1 MNIVCYNVLYDMC
14 YNENS
19 QRFLVQWEMGI
30 LSDIGPVKLS
40 DIISVEIMLK
50 KILSTVIFKELLFSV
65 RLYKEKTQTGEESL
79 ETHELGVLLI
89 FWKINIASTQNE
101 SCFLFFDCLVNR
113 GFKIITIEII
123 QGHVR
128 VPANTFNNHI
138 SLLKISYLN
147 ESTFQVSAFVNYKIS
162 SWFTS

>member
-113 GFKIITIEII
+113 GFKL
-123 QGHVR
+123 
-128 VPANTFNNHI
+128 
-138 SLLKISYLN
+138 SLLKSFRAMLGCLQIHSIIIFPFLRLVISMKVHSKSQLL
-147 ESTFQVSAFVNYKIS
+147 
-162 SWFTS
+162 

>member
-1 MNIVCYNVLYDMC
+1 MICYSMNIVCYNVLYDMC

-65 RLYKEKTQTGEESL
+65 RLYKEKT
-79 ETHELGVLLI
+79 
-89 FWKINIASTQNE
+89 
-101 SCFLFFDCLVNR
+101 
-113 GFKIITIEII
+113 
-123 QGHVR
+123 
-128 VPANTFNNHI
+128 
-138 SLLKISYLN
+138 
-147 ESTFQVSAFVNYKIS
+147 
-162 SWFTS
+162 